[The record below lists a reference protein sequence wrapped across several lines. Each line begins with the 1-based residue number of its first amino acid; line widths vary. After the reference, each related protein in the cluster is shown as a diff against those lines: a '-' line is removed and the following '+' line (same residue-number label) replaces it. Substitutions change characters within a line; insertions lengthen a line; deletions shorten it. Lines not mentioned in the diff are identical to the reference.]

1 MGLAATVYA
10 LCITIAAKFDFSYFF
25 FSQLVHTVYYLWTHK
40 FHFSATFSLKMDSM
54 ILFTYLKI
62 ILLQYFSVFCFIFQF
77 SVFSCI
83 QTDPKYRSVM
93 FNLNDPKN
101 PYLRRKVLLG
111 EIKPVSLVTMNAE
124 EMANHKS
131 QSENIQ
137 IQLKRLKRCVHDA
150 NEEEKATTDMFQCS
164 RCCERKC
171 TYYQMQTRS
180 ADEPMTT
187 YVTCVKCNKHWKV

>member
-1 MGLAATVYA
+1 MDPQISLFSNFFIKNGSHGTIYTFKNYFTTV
-10 LCITIAAKFDFSYFF
+10 F
-25 FSQLVHTVYYLWTHK
+25 FS
-40 FHFSATFSLKMDSM
+40 
-54 ILFTYLKI
+54 
-62 ILLQYFSVFCFIFQF
+62 FQF